1 MEQDTI
7 RVRRIELVDETGAP
21 RAWLQADSQG
31 MSGLVVLDPGGT
43 GMKASIGINDDGAP
57 FLMLGTEFRRS
68 VFAGITSDGEAYVQ
82 VTDENGES
90 KTLKV

>member
-21 RAWLQADSQG
+21 RAWLQADA
-31 MSGLVVLDPGGT
+31 GGT

>member
-31 MSGLVVLDPGGT
+31 MSGHVGACRVGRWRNRDEGFYRYQRRRCPVPHAGYRVPTQRICRHNFGRGGVC
-43 GMKASIGINDDGAP
+43 S
-57 FLMLGTEFRRS
+57 
-68 VFAGITSDGEAYVQ
+68 SDR
-82 VTDENGES
+82 
-90 KTLKV
+90 